1 MDYKIFNTLSKF
13 NSDTNNGQDLKCGI
27 LYFVKEN
34 NSSHFRTNNIDGSDT
49 IYNALTPTGDIEITE
64 NGDEIDISQYATAT
78 VDVPIPEGYIIPTGD
93 IEITENG
100 EEINVREY
108 ETATVNVGGGA
119 RVLEG
124 VELSSVTGATGEF
137 DGKKYF
143 ETVTIPNGHTSI
155 GSTAFSNCTS
165 LTSVTIPDS
174 VTSIGDGAFSNCTS
188 LTSVTIPD
196 SVTSIG
202 NNALYGCSSLASIT
216 IPDSVTSIGNNAFSN
231 CRSLNKLTIND
242 LSSWCGVTLYS
253 QNSHPLNAFGDLY
266 LNDVKITDLAIP
278 NTVTEIKNYT
288 FKNCSFASITIPDS
302 VTSIGNNAFSNCR
315 SLTSVAIGNGVTSI
329 GNGAF
334 QHCRRDIT
342 VNVPDSVTTIGSD
355 AFADAFTTV
364 IVGTGITSIGGN
376 AFQVINSTGA
386 IRIASVTV
394 KATTPPTI
402 TSNTFNVTSS
412 ALPRYP
418 IYVPAESVEAYKTAT
433 NWSNYASRIQ
443 PIPSE

>member
-155 GSTAFSNCTS
+155 GST
-165 LTSVTIPDS
+165 
-174 VTSIGDGAFSNCTS
+174 AFSNCTS

>member
-1 MDYKIFNTLSKF
+1 LSKF

>member
-174 VTSIGDGAFSNCTS
+174 VTSIGNNALYGCTS

-202 NNALYGCSSLASIT
+202 DG
-216 IPDSVTSIGNNAFSN
+216 AFSN